1 MKLLQTQ
8 VGTRFMNRDCD
19 LKAKQ
24 TRPGFCSNNIKILLT
39 SIYISFFTEDFQMI
53 VLYTSSV
60 LQSSRLHVLSLWSK
74 GYAKRCTNNYLLS
87 RDKQFFPLLFW
98 LITCFLFQNMLSK
111 NISCFRFWSKIYRK
125 RCTKNYVISH
135 IKGISLAAFCG

>member
-19 LKAKQ
+19 LKAKK

-98 LITCFLFQNMLSK
+98 LITCFYFR
-111 NISCFRFWSKIYRK
+111 ICFRKIL
-125 RCTKNYVISH
+125 V
-135 IKGISLAAFCG
+135 AFDFDQKFTENDAQKTM